1 MKAPSSSRRAA
12 IASTSTCGRRPR
24 HKPRRNTFLQFI
36 DEATITV
43 AAGNGGDG
51 IVAWRREKY
60 VPKGGPAG
68 GDGGGGGS
76 IFLQATAELS
86 TLVEFRYKRQFS
98 AESGNAGGQSNKS
111 GRSGPDLTIPVPVGT
126 LVYRAFEGKAETFLT
141 DLAQEGDRVQ
151 VARGGKGG
159 LGNQHFA
166 TSTRQAP
173 RIAYNGEPG
182 ERCALRLELKLLADC
197 GVIGV
202 PNAGKSTL
210 LSVVSAARPKI
221 ADYPFTTI
229 EPQLGVVRVSDE
241 ESFVMVDVPGLI
253 EGAHEGAG
261 LGDQFLKHVE
271 RTRALVHLLDGAKP
285 LDEILHDK
293 TTIEGELRAWNP
305 ALLDRPTLL
314 VISKLD
320 LPDAQERLN
329 DLREQ
334 FPDARGISSAT
345 REGVQELV
353 YAIWQTIKNAPP
365 PQVVAPPPALIELV
379 PDEAFAIE
387 RDAEG
392 AFILT
397 GPRIE
402 RLAAVTNF
410 DSDEA
415 LARFERTLAKMGVEK
430 KLRELGAVEGD
441 TVRIG
446 QYEFTYS

>member
-1 MKAPSSSRRAA
+1 
-12 IASTSTCGRRPR
+12 
-24 HKPRRNTFLQFI
+24 
-36 DEATITV
+36 
-43 AAGNGGDG
+43 
-51 IVAWRREKY
+51 
-60 VPKGGPAG
+60 VP
-68 GDGGGGGS
+68 
-76 IFLQATAELS
+76 I
-86 TLVEFRYKRQFS
+86 
-98 AESGNAGGQSNKS
+98 
-111 GRSGPDLTIPVPVGT
+111 GT
-126 LVYRAFEGKAETFLT
+126 LVYRAFEGKAEAFLI
-141 DLAQEGDRVQ
+141 DLAREGERVQ

-182 ERCALRLELKLLADC
+182 EHCTLRLELKLLADC

-229 EPQLGVVRVSDE
+229 EPQLGVVRVSDD

-293 TTIEGELRAWNP
+293 ATIEAELRAWNP
-305 ALLDRPTLL
+305 ALLERPTLL
-314 VISKLD
+314 VVSKLD
-320 LPDAQERLN
+320 LPDAQERLRE
-329 DLREQ
+329 LREQ

-345 REGVQELV
+345 SESVRELV
-353 YAIWQTIKNAPP
+353 YAIWQTIKESPP
-365 PQVVAPPPALIELV
+365 PQIVAPPPALIELV

-387 RDAEG
+387 RAADG
-392 AFILT
+392 AFVLS

-410 DSDEA
+410 DSEEG
-415 LARFERTLAKMGVEK
+415 LARFERALAKMGVEK

-446 QYEFTYS
+446 PYEFLYS

>member
-1 MKAPSSSRRAA
+1 MRPSFLFCRSRVRSSV
-12 IASTSTCGRRPR
+12 
-24 HKPRRNTFLQFI
+24 QFI

-68 GDGGGGGS
+68 GDGGHGGS
-76 IFLQATAELS
+76 VWLEATPELS
-86 TLVEFRYKRQFS
+86 TLVEFRYMRSF
-98 AESGNAGGQSNKS
+98 AGDAGKPGGTSNKS
-111 GRSGPDLTIPVPVGT
+111 GRSGEDLVIPVPVGT
-126 LVYRAFEGKAETFLT
+126 LVYRQFEAKPEGFLI
-141 DLAQEGDRVQ
+141 DLAHAGDRVL
-151 VARGGKGG
+151 VAKGGRGG

-182 ERCALRLELKLLADC
+182 ERCTVRLELKLLADA
-197 GVIGV
+197 GIIGV

-210 LSVVSAARPKI
+210 LSVISAARPKI

-241 ESFVMVDVPGLI
+241 ESFVAVDVPGLI

-271 RTRALVHLLDGAKP
+271 RTRALVHLLDGAKS
-285 LDEILHDK
+285 LEEMLHDK
-293 TTIEGELRAWNP
+293 TTIEHELGAWNP
-305 ALLDRPTLL
+305 KLLDKPTLI
-314 VISKLD
+314 VVSKLD
-320 LPDAQERLN
+320 LPDAQERLRE
-329 DLREQ
+329 LREQ

-345 REGVQELV
+345 REGVQDLV
-353 YAIWQTIKNAPP
+353 YAVWQTIKEAPLP
-365 PQVVAPPPALIELV
+365 EIVVPPPAHIELV
-379 PDEAFAIE
+379 PHDAFSIT
-387 RDAEG
+387 RDDDGSFVIAG
-392 AFILT
+392 D
-397 GPRIE
+397 RVE

-410 DSDEA
+410 DSDES
-415 LARFERTLAKMGVEK
+415 LARFERVLAKIGVEK

-446 QYEFTYS
+446 EYEFFYS

>member
-1 MKAPSSSRRAA
+1 MK
-12 IASTSTCGRRPR
+12 
-24 HKPRRNTFLQFI
+24 FI
-36 DEATITV
+36 DEATIAV
-43 AAGNGGDG
+43 AAGDGGNG

-60 VPKGGPAG
+60 IPKGGPAG
-68 GDGGGGGS
+68 GDGGHGGGVY
-76 IFLQATAELS
+76 LEATPELS
-86 TLVEFRYKRQFS
+86 TLVEFRFKRQFH
-98 AESGNAGGQSNKS
+98 AEAGKAGGQSNKS
-111 GRSGPDLTIPVPVGT
+111 GRSGEDLTIPVPVGT
-126 LVYRAFEGKAETFLT
+126 IVYRTFEGKTEQFVT
-141 DLAQEGDRVQ
+141 DLAQAGDRVL
-151 VARGGKGG
+151 VAKGGKGG

-182 ERCALRLELKLLADC
+182 EKCSVRLELRLLADC

-285 LDEILHDK
+285 LDEMLHDK
-293 TTIEGELRAWNP
+293 TTIERELGAWNP
-305 ALLDRPTLL
+305 KLLEKPTML
-314 VISKLD
+314 VVSKLD
-320 LPDAQERLN
+320 LPDAQARLAE
-329 DLREQ
+329 LREA

-353 YAIWQTIKNAPP
+353 YAVWQTIKEAPLP
-365 PQVVAPPPALIELV
+365 EIVTPPPAHIELV
-379 PDEAFAIE
+379 PHDAFTISRAK
-387 RDAEG
+387 DG
-392 AFILT
+392 AFVIE
-397 GPRIE
+397 GERVE
-402 RLAAVTNF
+402 RLVAMTNF
-410 DSDEA
+410 DSDEG

-430 KLRELGAVEGD
+430 KLRELGAADGD
-441 TVRIG
+441 TVRISG
-446 QYEFTYS
+446 YEFTYS

>member
-1 MKAPSSSRRAA
+1 
-12 IASTSTCGRRPR
+12 
-24 HKPRRNTFLQFI
+24 
-36 DEATITV
+36 
-43 AAGNGGDG
+43 
-51 IVAWRREKY
+51 VAWRREKY
-60 VPKGGPAG
+60 IPKGGPAG
-68 GDGGGGGS
+68 GDGGHGGS
-76 IFLQATAELS
+76 VYLQASSELS
-86 TLVEFRYKRQFS
+86 TLVEFRFKRQFN
-98 AESGNAGGQSNKS
+98 ADSGKPGGQSNKS
-111 GRSGPDLTIPVPVGT
+111 GRSGSDLTIAVPAGT
-126 LVYRAFEGKAETFLT
+126 LVYRTLEGKSEAFLR
-141 DLAQEGDRVQ
+141 DLARDGDRVQ

-182 ERCALRLELKLLADC
+182 ERCTLRLELKLLADC

-261 LGDQFLKHVE
+261 LGDQFLRHVE

-285 LDEILHDK
+285 LDEMLHDK
-293 TTIEGELRAWNP
+293 ETIEREFQAWNP
-305 ALLDRPTLL
+305 ALVDKPALL
-314 VISKLD
+314 VVSKLD
-320 LPDAQERLN
+320 LPDAQKR
-329 DLREQ
+329 LREVRER
-334 FPDARGISSAT
+334 FPSACGISSASG
-345 REGVQELV
+345 EGVQDLV

-365 PQVVAPPPALIELV
+365 PQIVAPAPAQIELH
-379 PDEAFAIE
+379 PSDAFTISREADGVFIITGE
-387 RDAEG
+387 RV
-392 AFILT
+392 
-397 GPRIE
+397 E

-410 DSDEA
+410 DSDEG
-415 LARFERTLAKMGVEK
+415 LARFERALAKMGVEK
-430 KLRELGAVEGD
+430 KLRELGALEGD

-446 QYEFTYS
+446 PYEFTYS